1 MVTRIDV
8 TIDGRLVI
16 SAGGTTLGI
25 GADTIGG
32 SDIRLLFDGP
42 ARQMVDQLDKL
53 AAGALEI
60 RGRLLRELATDED
73 A

>member
-1 MVTRIDV
+1 MQ
-8 TIDGRLVI
+8 TII
-16 SAGGTTLGI
+16 NPTASAQFTAGGTTIGI
-25 GADTIGG
+25 EDRNTSLRIEFE
-32 SDIRLLFDGP
+32 SIP
-42 ARQMVDQLDKL
+42 ARVAIDQLDKL